1 MTSQISKD
9 EVRSAIEDRLC
20 AYFAVTS
27 ETATDDQIF
36 QASAMV
42 IREIMSRL
50 LAVESPRAKKKE
62 VHYMSMEFLMGR
74 SLMKNAFNLGISE
87 ALVGA
92 LEDMGKNATDI
103 FETEPDA
110 GLGNGGLGRLAAC
123 YMDSMATLG
132 MEATGYSICYELGIF
147 KQKFSD
153 GRQTEV
159 ADNWRLAAEGWL
171 VPRYDDAVE
180 VRFGGQISAHWDSYG
195 HYKAEHTDYTP
206 VIAIPRDML
215 IAGYEGKEINKLRL
229 WDAKI
234 PPTRSS
240 RARSCVS
247 SSSISSSP
255 PPRRTSCA
263 STSKSGATSA
273 PSASTTRSRSTIR
286 TRR

>member
-229 WDAKI
+229 WDAK
-234 PPTRSS
+234 
-240 RARSCVS
+240 
-247 SSSISSSP
+247 SP
-255 PPRRTSCA
+255 SQLDMYLFSNA
-263 STSKSGATSA
+263 E
-273 PSASTTRSRSTIR
+273 
-286 TRR
+286 